1 MTIEDKEAIDF
12 LGLSAAGA
20 VVLTISNHLEWE
32 KETLLK
38 LQKKISVY
46 LSFIES
52 GDIYNSYPEAEGKT
66 IRIHIVS
73 NHQPDAETKTFIK
86 ECCNVVNAAGFE
98 LTHEISTQSLSETI
112 DGI

>member
-1 MTIEDKEAIDF
+1 MTIEDQGAIDL
-12 LGLSAAGA
+12 LGLSTTGA

-52 GDIYNSYPEAEGKT
+52 GDIYKSYPEADGKT
-66 IRIHIVS
+66 IRIHVVS
-73 NHQPDAETKTFIK
+73 IHQPDADTETFIK

-98 LTHEISTQSLSETI
+98 FTHEFSVQT
-112 DGI
+112 